1 MIFGGFAHALTV
13 TTAGL
18 FQVPLPNSV
27 FVNTTESCEVERLV
41 HSASGLCCDGERSLV
56 SLLTS
61 VLGRPRLWP
70 VAWARKCGSDGS
82 EWGFVVVAAFLS
94 LSAL

>member
-13 TTAGL
+13 TTVGL

-41 HSASGLCCDGERSLV
+41 HSASGPCCDSVRSLV
-56 SLLTS
+56 SLTHLSVGQAQAPACGLT
-61 VLGRPRLWP
+61 
-70 VAWARKCGSDGS
+70 KEIC
-82 EWGFVVVAAFLS
+82 
-94 LSAL
+94 

>member
-41 HSASGLCCDGERSLV
+41 HGASGPCCDERSLV

-61 VLGRPRLWP
+61 VLGRPRLRP

>member
-41 HSASGLCCDGERSLV
+41 HSASGPCCDGVRSLV

-61 VLGRPRLWP
+61 VLGRPRLRP
-70 VAWARKCGSDGS
+70 VAWARKCGSCRS
-82 EWGFVVVAAFLS
+82 KWGLLLLLLS
-94 LSAL
+94 